1 MNEFRLRRLRVKIAV
16 LQQFARRPMKP
27 HLWRGGLDMQDPFP
41 EEARH
46 IGFRLGMP
54 DLTALPNTPAGK
66 LQMLQVLASLGLQ
79 PKDPLD
85 ILGLTKG
92 YGWTSEDF
100 DTIIPPLEGG
110 QLNEEVA
117 SGQEI
122 AMPAER

>member
-1 MNEFRLRRLRVKIAV
+1 
-16 LQQFARRPMKP
+16 
-27 HLWRGGLDMQDPFP
+27 MQDPFP

-46 IGFRLGMP
+46 VGYRLSMP

-66 LQMLQVLASLGLQ
+66 LQMLQVLGSLGLQ

-100 DTIIPPLEGG
+100 TMVVPPFAGG
-110 QLNEEVA
+110 QVDEEVL
-117 SGQEI
+117 SGQEM
-122 AMPAER
+122 AMRAER